1 MIRKHQA
8 FVTFGCP
15 SRPFGTLGCHC
26 ALGCPWGPL
35 GAIGCP
41 WVSEGPLDA
50 IGGSWV
56 PWQLLGALGCPCELS
71 GAFGCRWM
79 HLETICC
86 IVGDIGKHWMPYVL
100 SASIIVVVLDWKL
113 QDGPI
118 QIWQK
123 RAIWWWENDTIHDGF
138 LIGYRSIVW
147 KHLWYDICQCQTL
160 KRIHQEY
167 NLFKN

>member
-86 IVGDIGKHWMPYVL
+86 IVGNIGKHWMPYVL
-100 SASIIVVVLDWKL
+100 SASIIVVVLDWNAISVCYDVLRDTWISQKL
-113 QDGPI
+113 LDCVIHFTCMLPGRHC
-118 QIWQK
+118 QK
-123 RAIWWWENDTIHDGF
+123 LERPTI
-138 LIGYRSIVW
+138 LSV
-147 KHLWYDICQCQTL
+147 
-160 KRIHQEY
+160 
-167 NLFKN
+167 